1 MLFYILMQIIPLD
14 HSSSVTLDF
23 ALFESNQDSSHG
35 VVQISHG
42 MAEHLGRYENFISY
56 LNEEGFHVII
66 HNHRGHGDRLIDG
79 KIGFF
84 ATKGGWS
91 YLVDD
96 LISIHEWAVK
106 QYPELPHILLGHS
119 MGSWIAMSAL
129 QKVTDFNAALIS
141 GSSKPKALETI
152 VQKLLVRIET
162 LRLGPSGYSN
172 FLHKTIFGGFNAKF
186 KDTNTP
192 NDWLSRDQLSV
203 DDYTKDP
210 LCGFVVTNQLW
221 LDVIEGVSNIFISD
235 NLDLISKKMPMLVF
249 SGSEDP
255 VGGMGKGTKELHNS
269 LVESGCKSTLLL
281 IQGARHETLNET
293 DKIDTYQHIVSFL
306 KNSLTGL

>member
-1 MLFYILMQIIPLD
+1 M
-14 HSSSVTLDF
+14 
-23 ALFESNQDSSHG
+23 
-35 VVQISHG
+35 
-42 MAEHLGRYENFISY
+42 
-56 LNEEGFHVII
+56 
-66 HNHRGHGDRLIDG
+66 
-79 KIGFF
+79 GFF
-84 ATKGGWS
+84 AAQGGWDC
-91 YLVDD
+91 LVDD
-96 LISIHEWAVK
+96 LILIHKWAVM

-192 NDWLSRDQLSV
+192 NDWLTRDQSSV

-221 LDVIEGVSNIFISD
+221 LDVIEGVSNIFIPN
-235 NLDLISKKMPMLVF
+235 NLGLISKEMPVLVF

-255 VGGMGKGTKELHNS
+255 VGGMGKGTTELHNS

-293 DKIDTYQHIVSFL
+293 DKMDTYQHVISFL
-306 KNSLTGL
+306 KNNLTGL

>member
-14 HSSSVTLDF
+14 NSSSSTHWILH
-23 ALFESNQDSSHG
+23 AFESKQDLIMGLCKFHMAWLSIWGDMKHF
-35 VVQISHG
+35 ISH
-42 MAEHLGRYENFISY
+42 
-56 LNEEGFHVII
+56 LNNEGFHVII
-66 HNHRGHGDRLIDG
+66 HNHRGHGDRLVDG
-79 KIGFF
+79 KMGFF
-84 ATKGGWS
+84 AAKGGWS

-141 GSSKPKALETI
+141 GSSKPKVLETFI
-152 VQKLLVRIET
+152 QKLLVRFET
-162 LRLGPSGYSN
+162 MRLGPSGYSN

-186 KDTNTP
+186 KDANTP
-192 NDWLSRDQLSV
+192 NDWLSRDQSSV

-221 LDVIEGVSNIFISD
+221 LDVIEGVSNIFIPD
-235 NLDLISKKMPMLVF
+235 NL
-249 SGSEDP
+249 G
-255 VGGMGKGTKELHNS
+255 
-269 LVESGCKSTLLL
+269 
-281 IQGARHETLNET
+281 LNFKR
-293 DKIDTYQHIVSFL
+293 DAYVSFL
-306 KNSLTGL
+306 WQ

>member
-56 LNEEGFHVII
+56 LNEEGFHVVI

-84 ATKGGWS
+84 ATKGGWN

-141 GSSKPKALETI
+141 GSSKPKVLETI
-152 VQKLLVRIET
+152 VQKFLVRIET
-162 LRLGPSGYSN
+162 MRLGPSGYSN

>member
-14 HSSSVTLDF
+14 NSSQDTLDF
-23 ALFESNQDSSHG
+23 VLHESKQDLIFG
-35 VVQISHG
+35 VLQISHG
-42 MAEHLGRYENFISY
+42 MAEHLGRYKHFISH
-56 LNEEGFHVII
+56 LNNEGFHVII
-66 HNHRGHGDRLIDG
+66 HNHRGHGDRLVDG
-79 KIGFF
+79 KMGFF
-84 ATKGGWS
+84 AAQGGWDC
-91 YLVDD
+91 LVDD
-96 LISIHEWAVK
+96 LILIHKWAVM

-192 NDWLSRDQLSV
+192 NDWLTRDQSSV

-221 LDVIEGVSNIFISD
+221 LDVIEGVSNIFIPD
-235 NLDLISKKMPMLVF
+235 NLGLISKEMPVLVF

-255 VGGMGKGTKELHNS
+255 VGGMGKGTTELHNS
-269 LVESGCKSTLLL
+269 LIETGCKSTLLL

-293 DKIDTYQHIVSFL
+293 DKMGTYQNVISFL
-306 KNSLTGL
+306 KNNLTGL

>member
-14 HSSSVTLDF
+14 HSSSVRLDF
-23 ALFESNQDSSHG
+23 ALFESKQDLSHG

-42 MAEHLGRYENFISY
+42 MAEHLGRYENFISH
-56 LNEEGFHVII
+56 LNDEGFHVII
-66 HNHRGHGDRLIDG
+66 HNHRGHGDRLVDG
-79 KIGFF
+79 KMGFF
-84 ATKGGWS
+84 ASEGGWS

-119 MGSWIAMSAL
+119 MGSWVAMSAL
-129 QKVTDFNAALIS
+129 QKVTDFNVALIS
-141 GSSKPKALETI
+141 GSSKPKVLETI

-162 LRLGPSGYSN
+162 MRLGPSGYSN

-186 KDTNTP
+186 KDANTP

-221 LDVIEGVSNIFISD
+221 LDIIEGVSNIFIPD

-255 VGGMGKGTKELHNS
+255 VGGMGKGTTELHNS

-293 DKIDTYQHIVSFL
+293 DKMDTYQHVISFL
-306 KNSLTGL
+306 KNNLTGL

>member
-35 VVQISHG
+35 VVQISRG

-56 LNEEGFHVII
+56 LNEEGFHVVI

-141 GSSKPKALETI
+141 GSSKPKVLETI
-152 VQKLLVRIET
+152 VQKFLVRIET
-162 LRLGPSGYSN
+162 MRLGPSGYSN

-281 IQGARHETLNET
+281 IEGARHETLNET

>member
-1 MLFYILMQIIPLD
+1 MQIIPLD

-56 LNEEGFHVII
+56 LNEEGFHVVI

-141 GSSKPKALETI
+141 GSSKPKVLETI
-152 VQKLLVRIET
+152 VQKFLVRIET
-162 LRLGPSGYSN
+162 MRLGPSGYSN

-255 VGGMGKGTKELHNS
+255 VGGMGK
-269 LVESGCKSTLLL
+269 
-281 IQGARHETLNET
+281 A
-293 DKIDTYQHIVSFL
+293 
-306 KNSLTGL
+306 

>member
-14 HSSSVTLDF
+14 NSSSVSLDF
-23 ALFESNQDSSHG
+23 ALFESKKDLTYG

-42 MAEHLGRYENFISY
+42 MAEHLGRYENFINH
-56 LNEEGFHVII
+56 LNNEGFHVII
-66 HNHRGHGDRLIDG
+66 HNHRGHGNRLVDG

-84 ATKGGWS
+84 ASKDGWS
-91 YLVDD
+91 CLVDD
-96 LISIHEWAVK
+96 LILIHEWAVK

-192 NDWLSRDQLSV
+192 NDWLTRDQSSV

-255 VGGMGKGTKELHNS
+255 VGGMGKGTKELQNS

-281 IQGARHETLNET
+281 IEGARHETLNET

>member
-1 MLFYILMQIIPLD
+1 MQIIPLD

-56 LNEEGFHVII
+56 LNEEGFHVVI

-141 GSSKPKALETI
+141 GSSKPKVLETI
-152 VQKLLVRIET
+152 VQKFLVRIET
-162 LRLGPSGYSN
+162 MRLGPSGYSN

-281 IQGARHETLNET
+281 IEGARHETLNET